1 VEVQQKVIYGIR
13 TRDLAIPALNIK
25 RPLVHHIKQRRYQ
38 KRPSLTFKIISATAN
53 FRHNHCLEKLPSIDL
68 AR

>member
-1 VEVQQKVIYGIR
+1 MEVQQKVIYGIR
-13 TRDLAIPALNIK
+13 TRNLAIIT
-25 RPLVHHIKQRRYQ
+25 RPLVHHIKQHHYQ

-53 FRHNHCLEKLPSIDL
+53 FRHNHCLEKLRSINL